1 MGAFDDLIPG
11 GGGETGAPA
20 TEAER
25 KAASFLIRGI
35 GAEGTYKAQNVGPR
49 SLVGQKI
56 ADWAPNALNSLPS
69 AIGNSARRQVAD
81 TNQDEF
87 IAASLRQDSGAAIPE
102 QELERQRRIYF
113 PMPGDGPEAI
123 QAKARARERA
133 LLGLHQSAGR
143 LAPGALQKVRQQA
156 ASMRSKSSDGIPSGA
171 IKYLNANPGTAAQ
184 FDAKFGKGASA
195 RYLKGQ

>member
-1 MGAFDDLIPG
+1 MAEYKDGQTATHPKTGQRIVFRGGQWINDGGPTSGGA
-11 GGGETGAPA
+11 TASA

-25 KAASFLIRGI
+25 KAASFLIRGV
-35 GAEGTYKAQNVGPR
+35 GAEGTYKAQGLGPR
-49 SLVGQKI
+49 SVVGQKLH
-56 ADWAPNALNSLPS
+56 DLVPNALNSWLPS
-69 AIGNSARRQVAD
+69 SIGNSARRQVAD
-81 TNQDEF
+81 TTQDEF

-133 LLGLHQSAGR
+133 LQGLHQSAGR

-156 ASMRSKSSDGIPSGA
+156 ASMRSKKPKGDGW
-171 IKYLNANPGTAAQ
+171 KVEVVE
-184 FDAKFGKGASA
+184 
-195 RYLKGQ
+195 